1 MRRVLYI
8 VDTINEWSG
17 RVFGWLLIP
26 LTIVVVSE
34 VIMRYVFNR
43 PIIGAWD
50 VSVILQGAIVVFGGG
65 YTLLH
70 KGHVSVDILVG
81 KLSPS
86 KKALVDSITG
96 ALVVV
101 AIALLLWKVGANA
114 WFSLTIQEH
123 YTSAWGPPI
132 YPLKTAMMIGIG
144 LMLLQA
150 ITGWIRNLG
159 ILISREGAPEKW
171 T

>member
-1 MRRVLYI
+1 MRKVLHI
-8 VDTINEWSG
+8 VDITNEWSG

-70 KGHVSVDILVG
+70 KGHVSVDILVS
-81 KLSPS
+81 KLPPR
-86 KKALVDSITG
+86 KRALIDCIVG
-96 ALVVV
+96 ALVVI

-114 WFSLTIQEH
+114 WFSLSSQEH

-132 YPLKTAMMIGIG
+132 YPLKTAMVIGIG
-144 LMLLQA
+144 IMLLQA

-159 ILISREGAPEKW
+159 MFIGGEGAPEK
-171 T
+171 